1 VDVDVKSITKVW
13 TPTILLYSCLEREEV
28 KVNALYSRGVLLV
41 AWPHMLLGSSLCDCS
56 RCSPV

>member
-1 VDVDVKSITKVW
+1 VKSITKVW

-41 AWPHMLLGSSLCDCS
+41 ALPHMLLGSSLCDCS